1 MEILSFKLKS
11 KTNSNIFVVETNNG
25 EYIFHSETIVKF
37 SLAKGLL
44 EDEKFFKAKQESDE
58 LIALS
63 LAMKYVSSNLKT
75 EKQIKDYLYKK
86 EFEKSIVDSVVE
98 KLKEYKVV
106 DDKSFA
112 DMYVK
117 SNPSFSKRKV
127 QQKLS
132 SFGVKKDLTEEL
144 IDQVD
149 DEESCLKNAQKF
161 MRGKV
166 LDVKTHEKLIRRL
179 IYLGYNWETIRRT
192 LNKLNIETEE

>member
-11 KTNSNIFVVETNNG
+11 KTNSNIFVVVTDNG
-25 EYIFHSETIVKF
+25 EYIFHSEIIVKYGI
-37 SLAKGLL
+37 SKGQF
-44 EDEKFFKAKQESDE
+44 DEEIFLKAKQESDE

-63 LAMKYVSSNLKT
+63 FAMKYVSSNIKT

-86 EFEKSIVDSVVE
+86 EFIKPIVDNVIN
-98 KLKEYKVV
+98 KLKEYNVV
-106 DDKSFA
+106 DDKVYA

-127 QQKLS
+127 QQKLN
-132 SFGVKKDLTEEL
+132 SFGVKKDLTDEICE
-144 IDQVD
+144 QVD

-161 MRGKV
+161 MRTKV
-166 LDVKTHEKLIRRL
+166 ADKKTQEKLIRRL
-179 IYLGYNWETIRRT
+179 SYLGYNWETIRKT